1 MPATRRPVDYR
12 VDPFDLRLYS
22 IVLELGTITAAAQ
35 AVGLSLAAASARLK
49 ALEDLVGAKLLERSK
64 TGATPTSAGRALAR
78 HAGEVLAGVE
88 ALHVEMARFASG
100 LRGTVRLMSNT
111 AALSEALPQR
121 LGLFLKQHAD
131 IDIELQELPSDA
143 VLDALR
149 RGMGDVGIVADHVDT
164 GGLVARPWL
173 DDRLVALLP
182 RGAAAA
188 AVRSMPF
195 AALLEQPF
203 IGLSA
208 DSGLSRFLLQQARR
222 SGRMPQHRVRVG
234 SFDAVAQIVA
244 CGAGVAVMPL
254 SAAVRWRGA
263 QVRIVALRDAWAR
276 RKLMICTTAQAAER
290 PAIRALV
297 EALGAHS

>member
-1 MPATRRPVDYR
+1 MSSSRRPVDYR
-12 VDPFDLRLYS
+12 VDPFDLRLYTV
-22 IVLELGTITAAAQ
+22 VLELGTITAAAKT
-35 AVGLSLAAASARLK
+35 VGLSLAAASARLK

-64 TGATPTSAGRALAR
+64 TGATPTRAGRALAQ
-78 HAGEVLAGVE
+78 HAGEVLAGLE

-121 LGLFLKQHAD
+121 LGRFLEQHAE

-149 RGMGDVGIVADHVDT
+149 RGVGDVGIVADHVDT
-164 GGLVARPWL
+164 GGLIARPWL

-182 RGAAAA
+182 RGAAMGAA
-188 AVRSMPF
+188 RSMPF
-195 AALLEQPF
+195 AALLERPF
-203 IGLSA
+203 VGLSA

-222 SGRMPQHRVRVG
+222 SGRMPQHRVRVA

-244 CGAGVAVMPL
+244 CGVGVAVMPL
-254 SAAVRWRGA
+254 SAAARWRGA
-263 QVRIVALRDAWAR
+263 QVRIVALQDAWAR
-276 RKLMICTTAQAAER
+276 RKLMICTSGQAAGR
-290 PAIRALV
+290 PAIQALVDALV
-297 EALGAHS
+297 EP